1 MATIVHKTLISL
13 TAALAVLVAVPGIA
27 AASQPKN
34 YWLVSSTG
42 QVFAYGKAKTHGSE
56 AGKHYAG
63 RVRGIK
69 GTANG
74 GGYWIVTTKKHYG
87 FGDARHY
94 KYRAGG
100 LKKYTGKVHPKRLRG
115 KIVGYAVATIPTKSG
130 GGGTTTTTT
139 PKPPPVDCSSVTI
152 KTSSLNAP
160 TATDLYSQTLS
171 AGGVSGGT
179 WSWALRSGSLPT
191 GLSLSNAGVISG
203 TPAAGTAGTQSN
215 FTVQA
220 TNSQCPGSPASRSF
234 TLSVGVPP
242 MNITT
247 QSLSNAE
254 YGVA

>member
-1 MATIVHKTLISL
+1 MATILHKTLISL
-13 TAALAVLVAVPGIA
+13 IAALAVMVAVPTIA

-56 AGKHYAG
+56 AGKRYSG

-87 FGDARHY
+87 FGDASHY

-130 GGGTTTTTT
+130 GG
-139 PKPPPVDCSSVTI
+139 
-152 KTSSLNAP
+152 AP
-160 TATDLYSQTLS
+160 RPRRPSRRPSTA
-171 AGGVSGGT
+171 A
-179 WSWALRSGSLPT
+179 RSRSR
-191 GLSLSNAGVISG
+191 
-203 TPAAGTAGTQSN
+203 PAA
-215 FTVQA
+215 
-220 TNSQCPGSPASRSF
+220 
-234 TLSVGVPP
+234 
-242 MNITT
+242 
-247 QSLSNAE
+247 
-254 YGVA
+254 